1 MLPIGDDLFV
11 TTIEN
16 SVFIDKSMLIA
27 DVVDSGYKA
36 TLFCRPR
43 RFGKS
48 LNLSMLQRFF
58 EIPSPEDP
66 AASNTAPLFEGLA
79 IWDAEG
85 GRYREHHG
93 AYPLIHFSFNDTKKE
108 SWPDVLGALADKVA
122 AEYARHG
129 YLLQSDELLPVEKEA
144 YGEIMAGRFGPG
156 ELGSSLLRLS
166 RMLFK
171 HHRKRVVVLVD
182 EYDVPVMGGR
192 TKGYYDEA
200 VSFMKGWLTGAFKGN
215 DALAFAV
222 MTGVQRI
229 SKESI
234 FSDLNN
240 LVVNTALNLR
250 SDERFGFTDE
260 EVEALAEYLGR
271 ESSME
276 EVRRW
281 YDGYRFGS
289 VDIYN
294 PWSVLNYFENH
305 CMADVYW
312 GNTSG
317 NAVLGDMVG
326 TADDRTLEKL
336 YRLLENGGSVSEP
349 LDTGVVFPDGATPE
363 PVLWSMLYLAGYLT
377 TDDIESPNNRSVS
390 RALRIPNLEIAQLF
404 RGEIVDRFARV
415 AGGGERLEAFHR
427 ALAAGEGDKV
437 TEELGSV
444 LLQGPSYFDLT
455 SENSYHM
462 LMLGLLFGMA
472 GYRDPLSNRE
482 AGRGRYDICLN
493 PLDPDRL
500 PVIVMELKVMRAQLG
515 SSLADSLAEAA
526 LAQIEDRAYD
536 CAANAGEAGIVRYA
550 LVFSGK
556 DVAVATARRAAR

>member
-1 MLPIGDDLFV
+1 MLPISDDLFV

-93 AYPLIHFSFNDTKKE
+93 AHPLIHFSFNDTKKE

-129 YLLQSDELLPVEKEA
+129 YPLPVEKEA

-271 ESSME
+271 ESSMK

-349 LDTGVVFPDGATPE
+349 LDTGVVFPYGATPE

-415 AGGGERLEAFHR
+415 AGGGDRLEAFHR

-462 LMLGLLFGMA
+462 LLMGLLFGVP
-472 GYRDPLSNRE
+472 GYGDPRSNRE
-482 AGRGRYDICLN
+482 AGRGRFDIQLVPSAVSA
-493 PLDPDRL
+493 PL
-500 PVIVMELKVMRAQLG
+500 VTVELKWAREAGAEQLAA
-515 SSLADSLAEAA
+515 LADEA
-526 LAQIEDRAYD
+526 LAQIADRAYD
-536 CAANAGEAGIVRYA
+536 SEGDGRIVRYGIA
-550 LVFSGK
+550 FSGK
-556 DVAVATARRAAR
+556 SVAVAVEDSVV